1 MLIRASGSGLGLDYP
16 LQREA
21 CAPEPVI
28 ALGIFVAYHVRH
40 VLLLIYVSALFAVVI
55 GPVIELVERVR
66 IGGWRPSRG
75 FAVVII
81 IALAFAAA
89 TLVLAFLVP
98 PIIRDV
104 EGLAADWPR
113 RAVSLFERL
122 SIAGKL
128 NPAWFEQHLSGTA
141 GGVFSLFKGIAGG
154 LFEFFGWLV
163 LTAYFILDGERA
175 FHWAMSLFPGHRRA
189 RLESTLLRAERR
201 LRNWLIGQAIL
212 MLILGISSAV
222 VFGLLRIKYF
232 YALSLFAG
240 LANIVPII
248 GPVMSVILAGIVA
261 AFDSWWKLL
270 GVVIFYFLYQQVE
283 NAFLTPRIMK
293 STLNLPPLA
302 VIIALSLGGALAG
315 VLGALIGVP
324 TAALVAV
331 ILDEYVVRKETTP
344 AEFATSDT

>member
-1 MLIRASGSGLGLDYP
+1 
-16 LQREA
+16 
-21 CAPEPVI
+21 
-28 ALGIFVAYHVRH
+28 
-40 VLLLIYVSALFAVVI
+40 
-55 GPVIELVERVR
+55 VIELVDGVR
-66 IGGWRPSRG
+66 IGRRRPSRG
-75 FAVVII
+75 FALLII
-81 IALAFAAA
+81 IALAFSAAA
-89 TLVLAFLVP
+89 LVLAFLMP

-128 NPAWFEQHLSGTA
+128 DPAWLEQHLTGTA
-141 GGVFSLFKGIAGG
+141 GGVLSLFKGIAGG
-154 LFEFFGWLV
+154 LFGFFSWLV
-163 LTAYFILDGERA
+163 LTAYFILDGKRT
-175 FHWAMSLFPGHRRA
+175 FDWAMSLVPSDGRA
-189 RLESTLLRAERR
+189 RLDSTLLRAERR

-212 MLILGISSAV
+212 MLILGISSVV

-232 YALSLFAG
+232 YALSVFAG

-270 GVVIFYFLYQQVE
+270 GVVIFYFVYQQVE

-324 TAALVAV
+324 TAALVTV
-331 ILDEYVVRKETTP
+331 VLDEYVVRKETTS

>member
-1 MLIRASGSGLGLDYP
+1 M
-16 LQREA
+16 
-21 CAPEPVI
+21 
-28 ALGIFVAYHVRH
+28 
-40 VLLLIYVSALFAVVI
+40 
-55 GPVIELVERVR
+55 
-66 IGGWRPSRG
+66 
-75 FAVVII
+75 II
-81 IALAFAAA
+81 IALAFSAA
-89 TLVLAFLVP
+89 TLVLAFLMP

-104 EGLAADWPR
+104 EGLAADWPH
-113 RAVSLFERL
+113 RAVSLFKRL

-128 NPAWFEQHLSGTA
+128 NPAWLEQHLSGTA
-141 GGVFSLFKGIAGG
+141 GGIFLLLKGIAGG
-154 LFEFFGWLV
+154 LFGFLSWLT
-163 LTAYFILDGERA
+163 LSAYFILDGERA
-175 FHWAMSLFPGHRRA
+175 FHWATSLFPSNRRS

-201 LRNWLIGQAIL
+201 LRNWLIGQAVL
-212 MLILGISSAV
+212 MLILGISSAIA
-222 VFGLLRIKYF
+222 FGLLRIKYF
-232 YALSLFAG
+232 YALAVFAG

-270 GVVIFYFLYQQVE
+270 GIVIFYFVYQQVE

-331 ILDEYVVRKETTP
+331 VLDEYVVRKETP
-344 AEFATSDT
+344 AEFATLDA